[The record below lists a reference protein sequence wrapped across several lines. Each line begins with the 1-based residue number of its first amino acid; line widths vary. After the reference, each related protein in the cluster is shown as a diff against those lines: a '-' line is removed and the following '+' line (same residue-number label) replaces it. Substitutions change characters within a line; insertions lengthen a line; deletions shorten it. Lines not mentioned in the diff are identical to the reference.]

1 MLDILGCGNCVG
13 YDGYSLAQLATQ
25 QIQQCTLACGINH
38 AAVVSNNQ
46 LYTWG
51 STKNG
56 K

>member
-1 MLDILGCGNCVG
+1 MLVIDMVDCV
-13 YDGYSLAQLATQ
+13 DNSLAQLATQ
-25 QIQQCTLACGINH
+25 QIQQCTLACGIGH

-46 LYTWG
+46 LHTWG